1 MQNKNLFQSGI
12 KNTLGA
18 IPLMFI
24 GPIVIHNAW
33 MNKHTN
39 LHYIVL
45 AFGIIICLFAM
56 FLMWKGILKIMK
68 SL

>member
-12 KNTLGA
+12 KSTLGA

-45 AFGIIICLFAM
+45 ALGIIICLFAM
-56 FLMWKGILKIMK
+56 FLMWKGTLKIMK